1 MSDRSRDYD
10 RIPLGLVS
18 LLAAFL
24 VVGLAASRFGP
35 VTPAAMPTLP
45 DLSTAQVVEVRDVS
59 GRTVLSGEF
68 REHIDAVGNIEKD
81 ADLVERG
88 GRHVIGEIE
97 IGIPGPAAM
106 PSGQELD
113 IDIIELRPNTKHSIF
128 IDDREVAALTAD
140 DRGSI
145 NVKLRSS
152 PPSGELLR

>member
-1 MSDRSRDYD
+1 MSDRSRGYD

-24 VVGLAASRFGP
+24 VVGLAASRLGR
-35 VTPAAMPTLP
+35 VTPSAPPTLP

-68 REHIDAVGNIEKD
+68 REHIDAFGNIEKD

-97 IGIPGPAAM
+97 IGIQGPAATS
-106 PSGQELD
+106 SGQELD

-152 PPSGELLR
+152 PPSGDLLR

>member
-1 MSDRSRDYD
+1 MSDRTRGYD

-18 LLAAFL
+18 LLATFL

-35 VTPAAMPTLP
+35 ANRPGPPDLP
-45 DLSTAQVVEVRDVS
+45 DLSTAHVVEVRDVS

-68 REHIDAVGNIEKD
+68 REHVDAAGNVEKD

-97 IGIPGPAAM
+97 VGIPGPAAI

-128 IDDREVAALTAD
+128 IDDREVAALTSD

-145 NVKLRSS
+145 NAKLRSS
-152 PPSGELLR
+152 PPGGDPLR